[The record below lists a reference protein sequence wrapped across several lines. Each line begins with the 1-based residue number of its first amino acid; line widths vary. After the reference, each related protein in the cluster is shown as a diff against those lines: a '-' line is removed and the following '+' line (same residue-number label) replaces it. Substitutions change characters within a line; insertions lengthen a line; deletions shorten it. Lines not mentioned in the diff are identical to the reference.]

1 MGGKPSKPKTWTPE
15 SIRRLNGMY
24 DLRDIVEKKGKEE
37 KRKQKDT
44 TGSMS
49 NLFEGSD
56 TEDDGGSML
65 SDSFNGL
72 RTGLRDVLIVDPNNN
87 NRL

>member
-24 DLRDIVEKKGKEE
+24 DLRDIEKKGEE
-37 KRKQKDT
+37 KKKQKEA
-44 TGSMS
+44 GSMS
-49 NLFEGSD
+49 NLFESSE

-65 SDSFNGL
+65 SDSFNDS
-72 RTGLRDVLIVDPNNN
+72 RTGLRDAIIVDPNNN
-87 NRL
+87 RL